1 MEHTSNQG
9 NRLNYQRMLDQTLER
24 IRQEGRRP
32 QLLLHSCCGPCSSYV
47 LQYLAADF
55 DIVLFYSNSNI
66 APEEEYRHRL
76 SEQRRLIREMPL
88 AGRVEVVEDVYDPD
102 AFSAAAAGLEEQ
114 PEGGARC
121 ARCFALR
128 LERSAAAAARL
139 GMDWFTTT
147 LTVSPH
153 KNPSVINPIGQAMGE
168 RYGVPFLCADFKK
181 RDGYQ
186 QSIRLSRQYGL
197 YRQGYCGCIYS
208 LSPPDGM
215 HRPAGGPV
223 SQPGQES
230 GPAR

>member
-76 SEQRRLIREMPL
+76 SEQRRLVREMPL
-88 AGRVEVVEDVYDPD
+88 AGRVEVVEDAYDPD

-186 QSIRLSRQYGL
+186 Q
-197 YRQGYCGCIYS
+197 
-208 LSPPDGM
+208 
-215 HRPAGGPV
+215 
-223 SQPGQES
+223 PGTAWAIWTALTPTS
-230 GPAR
+230 